1 MTNNPYAKIKQN
13 SIMTASP
20 QELTMMLYDG
30 ALKFGNQAKVAMEN
44 GDVEKT
50 HNLIVRVQAIISE
63 FQATLDMSYD
73 VSEGMALMYDYIQ
86 RRLIDANIKKDPEIL
101 EEALGFVREMRN
113 TWKEAMQI
121 AKGSGNASTGEAP
134 IQSTFQA
141 QAL

>member
-50 HNLIVRVQAIISE
+50 HNLIGRVQAIIEE

-121 AKGSGNASTGEAP
+121 AKGSSTSPAGEVP